1 MAATGPRWAA
11 AVLLPKMLMPVS
23 WLALATAAAPKT
35 CYWFEGYDARGV
47 NNTSWDG
54 PVRTP
59 LPPHPSQQQPLAAG

>member
-1 MAATGPRWAA
+1 M
-11 AVLLPKMLMPVS
+11 LLPVS

-59 LPPHPSQQQPLAAG
+59 LSPRTPLSQQPLAAG